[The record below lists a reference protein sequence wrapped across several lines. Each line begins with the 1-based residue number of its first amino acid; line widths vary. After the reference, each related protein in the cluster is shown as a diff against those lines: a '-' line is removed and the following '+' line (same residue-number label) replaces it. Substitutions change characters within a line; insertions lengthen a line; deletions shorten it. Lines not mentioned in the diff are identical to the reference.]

1 MRDPWIPEY
10 LDLERDRLLVCP
22 EVAVQLVPDAE
33 SLARVFAR
41 DIADTILTLSS
52 AGQSPTL
59 ILPVGPVDQFPILAR
74 IINEERISLVNT
86 VLINMDEYLTDED
99 AWLPR
104 EHPLSFRAFVDHAF
118 YDRLDPKLAPALP
131 NRVFPD
137 PSNPEAIG
145 HLIARRG
152 GVDVCYG
159 GLGINGHL
167 AFNEPPE
174 PQSATLVTN
183 QSFAELATRVLSLA
197 RETRAINAV
206 TIGGE
211 ISVVPRRC
219 VTVGMREILAAR
231 SLRFYAN
238 RPWQA
243 GVIRRALFGPIG
255 CDCPASLLRTHPD
268 ARLTITE
275 VVAARPEIRLR

>member
-1 MRDPWIPEY
+1 MREPPLPNY
-10 LDLERDRLLVCP
+10 LGIDREGLLSHS
-22 EVAVQLVPDAE
+22 EVVVEVVPDAE
-33 SLARVFAR
+33 SLARTFAR
-41 DIADTILTLSS
+41 DVADTIRSLNSIEK
-52 AGQSPTL
+52 APTL

-74 IINEERISLVNT
+74 IINEERVSLATT

-99 AWLPR
+99 DWLPMD
-104 EHPLSFRAFVDHAF
+104 HPLSFRAFMNHSF
-118 YDRLDPKLAPALP
+118 YDRLDPGLAPKVA

-137 PSNPEAIG
+137 PSDLAAVAR
-145 HLIARRG
+145 LIERRG
-152 GVDVCYG
+152 GVDVCFG
-159 GLGINGHL
+159 GIGINGHL

-174 PQSATLVTN
+174 PESLVDVTDE
-183 QSFAELATRVLSLA
+183 SFAQSPTRVLSLA

-211 ISVVPRRC
+211 LGVMPRRC
-219 VTVGMREILAAR
+219 VTLGMREILTAH

-243 GVIRRALFGPIG
+243 GVVRRALFGPIG
-255 CDCPASLLRTHPD
+255 RDCPASFLRTHPD